1 MRSTR
6 LKRRGRRGSYFIEF
20 SLAFWPLFVL
30 MLGII
35 DFSLP
40 IFLRSAFTKAT
51 REGVRYG
58 TTFQTVT
65 GKNHTDSIKAIVL
78 MNSAG
83 FLRDPTDLNK
93 IEVKFYNPTTF
104 VEVTSGTKNADG
116 NVIEVSIFN
125 YTWNW
130 IVPLWGTASPL
141 TYNIRS
147 ADRLES
153 LPRGATPQRPVR
165 NAHESQYCSL
175 SNQSTFALGRPAWQ
189 RHP

>member
-40 IFLRSAFTKAT
+40 IFLRSAFTNAT

-58 TTFQTVT
+58 TTFRTLT
-65 GKNHTDSIKAIVL
+65 GMNHTDSIKNIVIQ
-78 MNSAG
+78 SSCG
-83 FLRDPTDLNK
+83 FLNAATDMSK
-93 IEVKFYNPTTF
+93 VQVKFYNPTTF

-116 NVIEVSIFN
+116 NVVEVSIVN
-125 YTWNW
+125 YNWNW
-130 IVPLWGTASPL
+130 IVPLWGSANPL
-141 TYNIRS
+141 TFNIRS
-147 ADRLES
+147 ADRLET
-153 LPRGATPQRPVR
+153 LPRGATRPS
-165 NAHESQYCSL
+165 A
-175 SNQSTFALGRPAWQ
+175 P
-189 RHP
+189 

>member
-30 MLGII
+30 MLGIV

-40 IFLRSAFTKAT
+40 IFLRSAFTNAT

-83 FLRDPTDLNK
+83 FL
-93 IEVKFYNPTTF
+93 I
-104 VEVTSGTKNADG
+104 
-116 NVIEVSIFN
+116 
-125 YTWNW
+125 
-130 IVPLWGTASPL
+130 
-141 TYNIRS
+141 
-147 ADRLES
+147 
-153 LPRGATPQRPVR
+153 
-165 NAHESQYCSL
+165 
-175 SNQSTFALGRPAWQ
+175 
-189 RHP
+189 